1 MRANINLLITFLLS
15 GLWHGANVTYLLW
28 GGVFGLAGVVEK
40 SIYMKRRSKLSKILG
55 IVVTFCISC
64 FAWIFFRSNTLE
76 EAKYIIYHLTE
87 NIAQWRQYF
96 LAGYQAI
103 GWDIYKRMQI
113 MISVLILFVADILQ
127 EKGVGLKWM
136 RKLPVVIRW
145 GMYLV
150 LVLCLLLFSRKGG
163 VEFVYFQF

>member
-1 MRANINLLITFLLS
+1 M
-15 GLWHGANVTYLLW
+15 
-28 GGVFGLAGVVEK
+28 
-40 SIYMKRRSKLSKILG
+40 
-55 IVVTFCISC
+55 
-64 FAWIFFRSNTLE
+64 
-76 EAKYIIYHLTE
+76 
-87 NIAQWRQYF
+87 
-96 LAGYQAI
+96 